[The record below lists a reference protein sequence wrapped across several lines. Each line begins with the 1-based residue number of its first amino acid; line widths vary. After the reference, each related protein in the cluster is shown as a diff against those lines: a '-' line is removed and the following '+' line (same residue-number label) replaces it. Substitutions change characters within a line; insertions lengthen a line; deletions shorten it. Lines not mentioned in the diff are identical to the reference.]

1 MIELYQMLAFRVGA
15 VQRIDNSRLR
25 HTREVQIQHAQEV
38 PLNRDRWYEFLAAG
52 TWFWSS

>member
-15 VQRIDNSRLR
+15 VQRIDNSPLR
-25 HTREVQIQHAQEV
+25 HTHEVQIQHAQEV
-38 PLNRDRWYEFLAAG
+38 PLNRDRWYESLAAG